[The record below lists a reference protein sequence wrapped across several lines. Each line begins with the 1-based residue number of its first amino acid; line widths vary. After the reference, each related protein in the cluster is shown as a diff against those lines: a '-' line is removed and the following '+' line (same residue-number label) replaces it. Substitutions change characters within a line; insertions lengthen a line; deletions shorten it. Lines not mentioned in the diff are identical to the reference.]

1 MTPLLLKCALIRVL
15 LFIVSTA
22 VIAFVVFGFIHQ
34 IRRTHARAVDR
45 EWHSALDAPKKLPR
59 GIERADDFLARL
71 KRIDLNYAPDEFKRA
86 IADFIAALEAD
97 INALKAG
104 QDIAP
109 YDKALAQ
116 AQGNLVVVSS
126 KYD

>member
-1 MTPLLLKCALIRVL
+1 MTPPLLKCTLIRVL

-34 IRRTHARAVDR
+34 IRQTHARAVDR
-45 EWHSALDAPKKLPR
+45 EWHSALDASKKLPL

>member
-1 MTPLLLKCALIRVL
+1 MTPPLLKCTLIRVL
-15 LFIVSTA
+15 LFIVSTS

-34 IRRTHARAVDR
+34 IRQTHARAVDR
-45 EWHSALDAPKKLPR
+45 EWHSALDASKKLPL